1 MLGGIKKKGFSY
13 SCSYNGG
20 NYILEDETK
29 IKYVLVVQRRYKVFM
44 KMTITI
50 IIGIAWKIIRKKET
64 KSTIKVGFLIY
75 WNKSVKK
82 CNIKYQFFLEI
93 V

>member
-1 MLGGIKKKGFSY
+1 MFIQWW
-13 SCSYNGG
+13 

>member
-1 MLGGIKKKGFSY
+1 LLGGIKKKGFSY

-50 IIGIAWKIIRKKET
+50 IIGIA
-64 KSTIKVGFLIY
+64 
-75 WNKSVKK
+75 
-82 CNIKYQFFLEI
+82 
-93 V
+93 